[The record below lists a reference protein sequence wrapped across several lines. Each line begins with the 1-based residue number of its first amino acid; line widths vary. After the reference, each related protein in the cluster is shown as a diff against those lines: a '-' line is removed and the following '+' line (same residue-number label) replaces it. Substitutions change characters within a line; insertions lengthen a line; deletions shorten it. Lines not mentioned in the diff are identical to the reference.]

1 MREAPSLLAI
11 ATSCLLAGASGAQAE
26 MVSYTFAFS
35 GATGSIGDSTFAG
48 ATVAFTLVADTDDVM
63 AGSPRGF
70 HVTPL
75 SGFVTLADG
84 SQVAINADAVAN
96 SAVWTYTTESQ
107 GLRVGYGSWVPFAD
121 FTSGSYAGP
130 LGWSMA
136 SSFSAAAV
144 GTDSILRELGAG
156 GAGIST
162 SLGAFRVSSYD
173 STTFAAIVVPAP
185 HVLALAVTATMFPG
199 RVRRRRTLP
208 DNGGTARNLRAT
220 RR

>member
-1 MREAPSLLAI
+1 MRQIPSLLAI
-11 ATSCLLAGASGAQAE
+11 ATSCVLLGVPSARAE

-35 GATGSIGDSTFAG
+35 GATGSIGNSTFAD
-48 ATVAFTLVADTDDVM
+48 ATVAFTLVADTADVM

-84 SQVAINADAVAN
+84 SQVSISADAVAN
-96 SAVWTYTTESQ
+96 SAVWTYSTELQ
-107 GLRVGYGSWVPFAD
+107 GLRIGYGSWVPFAD

-130 LGWSMA
+130 LGWSMT

-144 GTDSILRELGAG
+144 GTDSILREIGPG

-173 STTFAAIVVPAP
+173 STTFAALVVPAP
-185 HVLALAVTATMFPG
+185 HVLALAATATMFRG
-199 RVRRRRTLP
+199 RARRRRSLP
-208 DNGGTARNLRAT
+208 HDGGGAVHSCAN